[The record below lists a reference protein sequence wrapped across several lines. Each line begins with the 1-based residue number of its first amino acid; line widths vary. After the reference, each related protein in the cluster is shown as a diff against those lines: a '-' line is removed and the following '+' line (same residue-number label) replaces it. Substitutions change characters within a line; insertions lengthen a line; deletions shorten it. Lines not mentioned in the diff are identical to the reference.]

1 MPGQSFLHFV
11 IYSKWSQKSV
21 GGADVLA
28 LARVWLVCSGTED
41 SFMDAKATTE
51 ANMIC
56 DYLVSEFHC
65 HVSALLGDA
74 VRFRIEA
81 DPGHWIYIPQE
92 FFCGYGGGHNYR
104 DD

>member
-1 MPGQSFLHFV
+1 
-11 IYSKWSQKSV
+11 
-21 GGADVLA
+21 
-28 LARVWLVCSGTED
+28 
-41 SFMDAKATTE
+41 MDAKATTE

-56 DYLVSEFHC
+56 DYLISEFHC

-92 FFCGYGGGHNYR
+92 FFADTEAATIIEMIEAGDLIDELENSDSPQYR
-104 DD
+104 AIERTGIRVVDATYAK